1 MQPWIIYS
9 LLSAMFA
16 GLVAI
21 FGKIGLKNIDSTLA
35 TTVRSFVMALFLFIV
50 SLTLGKF
57 NLLGTIKN
65 KVLFFIV
72 LSGIAGALSWLFYF
86 FALKTGIASGVAAI
100 DRLSVVF
107 VVIFAILFLGEKLSW
122 QTAIGALLIT
132 IGAVIMV
139 IKK

>member
-1 MQPWIIYS
+1 MKLWIIYS

-86 FALKTGIASGVAAI
+86 FALKIGIASGVAAI

-132 IGAVIMV
+132 IGAIIMV